1 MLRTYTST
9 LQMLHSVQRP
19 SYVGGFNFSLC
30 VDARAS
36 TSGAS
41 AVGDP
46 MSCAVAIFVVE
57 SPPRYVWLGSSPLPL
72 RLLFEC
78 LFVGLLPSVAPVVVV
93 GAHLDASRI
102 TAPLPCEN
110 QGS

>member
-46 MSCAVAIFVVE
+46 MSCAVAILVVE
-57 SPPRYVWLGSSPLPL
+57 SPPTLCLAGIKRFPL

-78 LFVGLLPSVAPVVVV
+78 LFVRLLPSVAPAVVV
-93 GAHLDASRI
+93 GAHLDASRT